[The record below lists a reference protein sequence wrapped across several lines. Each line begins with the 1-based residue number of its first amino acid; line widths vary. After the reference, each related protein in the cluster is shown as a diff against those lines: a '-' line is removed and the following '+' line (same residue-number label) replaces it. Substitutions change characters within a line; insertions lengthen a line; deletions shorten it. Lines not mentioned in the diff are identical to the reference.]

1 MMTSERAVEEMAYER
16 EPGDSD
22 IEIALD
28 GEQMD
33 EDPHQSNDERDD
45 DDEEEP
51 RRPWVIGGRGAG
63 HTDHS

>member
-1 MMTSERAVEEMAYER
+1 
-16 EPGDSD
+16 
-22 IEIALD
+22 
-28 GEQMD
+28 MD